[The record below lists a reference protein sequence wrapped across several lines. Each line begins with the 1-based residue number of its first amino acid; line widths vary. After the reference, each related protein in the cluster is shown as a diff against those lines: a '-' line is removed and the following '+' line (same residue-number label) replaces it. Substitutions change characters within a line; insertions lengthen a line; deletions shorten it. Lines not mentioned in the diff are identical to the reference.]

1 MPDTRS
7 HRGPAPEDERL
18 FDAKSWPV
26 LRAAIDELCWLLD
39 RGYAPHSAA
48 ELVGN
53 RHALTARQRM
63 AVSRS
68 ACTDEARERRRQH
81 EVESSRLGAQELWI
95 DGLNVLTGV
104 EAALAGGVLLL
115 GCDGCLR
122 DLASIHARHHHVE
135 ETLPAL
141 HWIGVTTNAWGVA
154 GCRWWL
160 DRPVANTGR
169 LKGTMLEMAAAN
181 GWAWEVELVYNP
193 DKMLIESP
201 AIVASSDSAILDR
214 CGRWVNLARHTI
226 ERHVPTARIID
237 LRRTIGL

>member
-1 MPDTRS
+1 MFNAKCW
-7 HRGPAPEDERL
+7 PA
-18 FDAKSWPV
+18 
-26 LRAAIDELCWLLD
+26 LRTAIDELCWLLD
-39 RGYAPHSAA
+39 RGYALHSAA

-53 RHALTARQRM
+53 RHTLTARQRM

-68 ACTDEARERRRQH
+68 ACTERARERRCQH
-81 EVESSRLGAQELWI
+81 EVQPAQLRAQELWI

-141 HWIGVTTNAWGVA
+141 DWIGVATSAWGVA
-154 GCRWWL
+154 RCRWWL

-169 LKGTMLEMAAAN
+169 LKRTMLEIAAAN
-181 GWAWEVELVYNP
+181 AWAWEVELVYNP
-193 DKMLIESP
+193 DKVLIGSP
-201 AIVASSDSAILDR
+201 AIIASSDSAILDR
-214 CGRWVNLARHTI
+214 CQRWVNLARHTI
-226 ERHVPTARIID
+226 ERHVPTARVID
-237 LRRTIGL
+237 LRRTIGI